1 MWKYHCQSLTNTIF
15 LFFRAELERQRK
27 LHAMEVQSVE
37 EARYRLRAQ
46 LGNVYV
52 EHFFVYQTAVVY
64 AKPLME
70 RSELERDNSE
80 ERKKR
85 GRLTCRLKNLFFGG
99 LT

>member
-1 MWKYHCQSLTNTIF
+1 
-15 LFFRAELERQRK
+15 
-27 LHAMEVQSVE
+27 MEVQSVE

-52 EHFFVYQTAVVY
+52 EHFFVYQTAVGY
-64 AKPLME
+64 AKPLIE
-70 RSELERDNSE
+70 RSELEHDNSE

-85 GRLTCRLKNLFFGG
+85 GRLTCRLKNLFFGS